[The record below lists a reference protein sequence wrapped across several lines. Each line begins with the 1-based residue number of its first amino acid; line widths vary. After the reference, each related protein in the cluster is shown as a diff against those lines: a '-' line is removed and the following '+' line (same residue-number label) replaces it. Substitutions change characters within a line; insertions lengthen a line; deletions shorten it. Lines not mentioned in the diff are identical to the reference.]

1 MSVTVGTV
9 NVQGKTILG
18 GGAGDLKITKLHCAS
33 TCTLEFMS
41 PLGKMFTIGDLTTE
55 STKGVYFNGKLSAKQ
70 DIDILK

>member
-9 NVQGKTILG
+9 NAQGKTILG
-18 GGAGDLKITKLHCAS
+18 GGAGKLAITNLHCSS

-55 STKGVYFNGKLSAKQ
+55 ST
-70 DIDILK
+70 